1 MPCNSFDR
9 RVHSCPEKVFRGVV
23 QTRTCGEMVNRM
35 QLLVFTCTI
44 SPHLLLDLLLGP
56 VATAYGCGELPVKS
70 LSESAR
76 VSPN

>member
-1 MPCNSFDR
+1 
-9 RVHSCPEKVFRGVV
+9 
-23 QTRTCGEMVNRM
+23 MVNRM